1 MSIEENFSDII
12 GKGYR
17 KAQYERLFKS
27 IVFYI
32 LVVFVFIWCV
42 FPFFFAFLQ
51 SFVNVNTRKGFE
63 FLPVDPTYQ
72 NYRTVFDTFHFTK
85 YIWNSAYISV
95 ITTITCVII
104 ASFAGYVLA
113 TFAFRGKGLLMII
126 ILSMTMFPGIIIA
139 IPLLSLYVQFGK
151 LNLPMFIVYWRL
163 PFNISLSPLSF
174 SLAPFHLST
183 KFAFGNYK
191 LVNTYIPGLLIPY
204 IAFNLPLTVFLLY
217 NFFQEIPREL
227 ILAARVDG
235 ASNFQVFRKVILP
248 LAIPGVFTT
257 AILVFIASWNEYL
270 FASILITNAAQNG
283 TVPLALAKFT
293 GIPTTGELYD
303 PLLSLMAA
311 CVIVTLPL
319 VIVVLIFQK
328 QIVSGITA
336 GAVKG

>member
-1 MSIEENFSDII
+1 MSTTENSISEII
-12 GKGYR
+12 GKGHR
-17 KAQYERLFKS
+17 KVQLENLFKS
-27 IVFYI
+27 FVFYL
-32 LVVFVFIWCV
+32 LVIGVFIWCV

-51 SFVNVNTRKGFE
+51 SFVNTATRRNFE
-63 FLPVDPTYQ
+63 FIPADPTYS
-72 NYRTVFDTFHFTK
+72 NYQTVFDTFHFQK
-85 YIWNSAYISV
+85 YIINSAYIS
-95 ITTITCVII
+95 ILTTITCVII
-104 ASFAGYVLA
+104 AAFAGYVLA
-113 TFAFRGKGLLMII
+113 TFSFRAKGILMLV

-139 IPLLSLYVQFGK
+139 IPLLSLYVQEGK
-151 LNLPMFIVYWRL
+151 IVWPILNTTYPI
-163 PFNISLSPLSF
+163 
-174 SLAPFHLST
+174 
-183 KFAFGNYK
+183 
-191 LVNTYIPGLLIPY
+191 VNTYIPGLLIPY

-235 ASNFQVFRKVILP
+235 ASNFQVFRKIILP

-257 AILVFIASWNEYL
+257 AILVFIASWNEFL

-283 TVPLALAKFT
+283 TVPLALAKFQ